1 MNPVTSIDG
10 HILDLPGADDYR
22 AAVREFMTYLVSERR
37 SSLATVKGYAT
48 DLRHFTTFLEDH
60 FGEPA
65 SLQIL
70 REMEPRDFR
79 AFLTALHLGRT
90 GTGKGQ
96 QLSNSSRRRALAAV
110 RSFFRHLAKR
120 DLVSNLVAQSMRG
133 PKLPVAIP
141 RALSEESMLAKID
154 AVSTP
159 AEGHELGW
167 EDLRD
172 TAIIMLL
179 YGAGLRISEAI
190 QLNCGDIS
198 IPGVIRVTGK
208 GSKEREVPVI
218 TTVTD
223 ALKAYLAVRPGSVS
237 FDAPLFLGKK
247 LNRLDGR
254 RVRERVASLRD
265 VNDLTLATPHTLRHS
280 FATHL
285 LNNGVDIRS
294 LQLLLGHEKLKT
306 TQIYTSASTDF
317 IMREY
322 NKAMRRP

>member
-1 MNPVTSIDG
+1 MNPVTSIEG
-10 HILDLPGADDYR
+10 HILDIPGADDYR

-48 DLRHFTTFLEDH
+48 DLRHFATFIQDH

-70 REMEPRDFR
+70 REMQPRDFR
-79 AFLTALHLGRT
+79 AFLAALHFGRT
-90 GTGKGQ
+90 GTGKGK
-96 QLSNSSRRRALAAV
+96 QLSNASRRRALAAV
-110 RSFFRHLAKR
+110 RSLFRHLAKR
-120 DLVSNLVAQSMRG
+120 ELVSNPVAQGMRG
-133 PKLPVAIP
+133 PKLPVTIP
-141 RALSEESMLAKID
+141 RALSVGSMMEKID
-154 AVSTP
+154 AISTP
-159 AEGHELGW
+159 AEGRELGW
-167 EDLRD
+167 EDYRD

-190 QLNCGDIS
+190 SLNCGDLS
-198 IPGVIRVTGK
+198 RQGVIQVTGK
-208 GSKEREVPVI
+208 GSKEREVPIIAAVA
-218 TTVTD
+218 D
-223 ALKAYLAVRPGSVS
+223 ALKAYLAVRPGIEEY
-237 FDAPLFLGKK
+237 DAPLFLGKK
-247 LNRLDGR
+247 LKRLDGR
-254 RVRERVASLRD
+254 RVRERIASLRD
-265 VNDLTLATPHTLRHS
+265 VKDLTVATPHTLRHS

-322 NKAMRRP
+322 EKAMRR